1 MNATHTKSGI
11 TAERI
16 AKKFQ
21 GLAQANGW
29 GDNADVQAFGAL
41 LETFSEAVDG
51 ELDALKIQLTDVAAQ
66 VRALTQPPS
75 P

>member
-11 TAERI
+11 TAEHI

-29 GDNADVQAFGAL
+29 GDNPDVQAFGAL
-41 LETFSEAVDG
+41 LETFSEAIDG
-51 ELDALKIQLTDVAAQ
+51 EIDALKIQLTDVAAQ
-66 VRALTQPPS
+66 VRKLTPPT
-75 P
+75 

>member
-29 GDNADVQAFGAL
+29 ADNEDVKAFGAL
-41 LETFSEAVDG
+41 LETFSEAIDG
-51 ELDALKIQLTDVAAQ
+51 EIDELKIQLTDVAAQ
-66 VRALTQPPS
+66 VRKLTPP
-75 P
+75 PA